1 MARKQSKAKDQWMSK
16 NPQDTYLLLVAD
28 DQFHYEAIQQASGCW
43 NLYFGDDQKR
53 REVYKPTFP
62 K

>member
-1 MARKQSKAKDQWMSK
+1 MSK